1 MVAVV
6 TGGGDGMGRGC
17 ALILAYQGASVVV
30 SDINI
35 QKAQAVADE
44 IAKMDGNAF
53 AVECNVLNEPDLKA
67 LIDATVA
74 KYGKINI
81 LVNNAGLGGGGREN
95 PYKIDLD
102 YVRRIYAINVFAP
115 WQLSKLAAPLMQKA
129 GYGSIVNIT
138 SMSSIDKEPNMS
150 IYGSSKAAL
159 NAMAANLAYDL
170 GPMGVRINNVGP
182 GATRTAALNSILTQQ
197 IEEAMLK
204 HTPIRRLGE
213 VADIAQ
219 AVLFFAAPISAWIS
233 GQVLFVNGGGMYES
247 KMPSWPLLLTPN
259 HWAII
264 LNYPTIILNHLTIL
278 ITSARFPNFKIFHF
292 WETGACLLLINFV

>member
-1 MVAVV
+1 M
-6 TGGGDGMGRGC
+6 GG
-17 ALILAYQGASVVV
+17 
-30 SDINI
+30 
-35 QKAQAVADE
+35 KA
-44 IAKMDGNAF
+44 I
-53 AVECNVLNEPDLKA
+53 AVECNVLNESDLQA
-67 LIDATVA
+67 VIDATVA
-74 KYGKINI
+74 EYGKINI

-95 PYKIDLD
+95 PFKIDLD

-138 SMSSIDKEPNMS
+138 SMSSIDKEPNMNV
-150 IYGSSKAAL
+150 YKATL
-159 NAMAANLAYDL
+159 NATAANLAYDL
-170 GPMGVRINNVGP
+170 GPLGVRINNVGP

-233 GQVLFVNGGGMYES
+233 GQVLFVNGGGDQT
-247 KMPSWPLLLTPN
+247 LD
-259 HWAII
+259 
-264 LNYPTIILNHLTIL
+264 
-278 ITSARFPNFKIFHF
+278 
-292 WETGACLLLINFV
+292 

>member
-1 MVAVV
+1 M
-6 TGGGDGMGRGC
+6 GG
-17 ALILAYQGASVVV
+17 
-30 SDINI
+30 
-35 QKAQAVADE
+35 KA
-44 IAKMDGNAF
+44 I
-53 AVECNVLNEPDLKA
+53 AVECNVLNESDLQA

-74 KYGKINI
+74 EYGKINI

-95 PYKIDLD
+95 PFKIDLD

-138 SMSSIDKEPNMS
+138 SMSSIDKEPNMNV
-150 IYGSSKAAL
+150 YKATL

-170 GPMGVRINNVGP
+170 GPLGVRINNVGP
-182 GATRTAALNSILTQQ
+182 GASRTAALNSILTQQ

-233 GQVLFVNGGGMYES
+233 GQVLFVNGGGDQT
-247 KMPSWPLLLTPN
+247 LD
-259 HWAII
+259 
-264 LNYPTIILNHLTIL
+264 
-278 ITSARFPNFKIFHF
+278 
-292 WETGACLLLINFV
+292 

>member
-1 MVAVV
+1 M
-6 TGGGDGMGRGC
+6 GG
-17 ALILAYQGASVVV
+17 
-30 SDINI
+30 
-35 QKAQAVADE
+35 KA
-44 IAKMDGNAF
+44 I
-53 AVECNVLNEPDLKA
+53 AVECNVLNESDLQA

-74 KYGKINI
+74 EYGKINI

-95 PYKIDLD
+95 PFKIDLD

-129 GYGSIVNIT
+129 GYASIVNIT
-138 SMSSIDKEPNMS
+138 SMSSIDKEPNMNV
-150 IYGSSKAAL
+150 YKATL

-170 GPMGVRINNVGP
+170 GPLGVRINNVGP

-233 GQVLFVNGGGMYES
+233 GQVLFVNGGGDQT
-247 KMPSWPLLLTPN
+247 LD
-259 HWAII
+259 
-264 LNYPTIILNHLTIL
+264 
-278 ITSARFPNFKIFHF
+278 
-292 WETGACLLLINFV
+292 

>member
-1 MVAVV
+1 M
-6 TGGGDGMGRGC
+6 GG
-17 ALILAYQGASVVV
+17 
-30 SDINI
+30 
-35 QKAQAVADE
+35 KA
-44 IAKMDGNAF
+44 I
-53 AVECNVLNEPDLKA
+53 AVECNVLNESDLQA

-74 KYGKINI
+74 EYGKINI

-95 PYKIDLD
+95 PFKIDLD

-138 SMSSIDKEPNMS
+138 SMSSIDKEPNMNV
-150 IYGSSKAAL
+150 YKVAL

-170 GPMGVRINNVGP
+170 GPLGVRINNVGP

-233 GQVLFVNGGGMYES
+233 GQVLFVNGGGDQT
-247 KMPSWPLLLTPN
+247 LD
-259 HWAII
+259 
-264 LNYPTIILNHLTIL
+264 
-278 ITSARFPNFKIFHF
+278 
-292 WETGACLLLINFV
+292 

>member
-1 MVAVV
+1 M
-6 TGGGDGMGRGC
+6 GG
-17 ALILAYQGASVVV
+17 
-30 SDINI
+30 
-35 QKAQAVADE
+35 KA
-44 IAKMDGNAF
+44 I
-53 AVECNVLNEPDLKA
+53 AVECNVLNESDLQA

-74 KYGKINI
+74 EYGKINI

-95 PYKIDLD
+95 PFKIDLD

-138 SMSSIDKEPNMS
+138 SMSSIDKEPNMNV
-150 IYGSSKAAL
+150 YKATL

-170 GPMGVRINNVGP
+170 GPLGVRINNVGP

-204 HTPIRRLGE
+204 QTPIRRLGE

-233 GQVLFVNGGGMYES
+233 GQVLFVNGGGDQT
-247 KMPSWPLLLTPN
+247 LD
-259 HWAII
+259 
-264 LNYPTIILNHLTIL
+264 
-278 ITSARFPNFKIFHF
+278 
-292 WETGACLLLINFV
+292 

>member
-1 MVAVV
+1 M
-6 TGGGDGMGRGC
+6 GG
-17 ALILAYQGASVVV
+17 
-30 SDINI
+30 
-35 QKAQAVADE
+35 KA
-44 IAKMDGNAF
+44 I
-53 AVECNVLNEPDLKA
+53 AVECNVLNESDLQA

-74 KYGKINI
+74 EYGKINI

-95 PYKIDLD
+95 PFKIDLD

-129 GYGSIVNIT
+129 DYGSIVNIT
-138 SMSSIDKEPNMS
+138 SMSSIDKEPNMNV
-150 IYGSSKAAL
+150 YKATL

-170 GPMGVRINNVGP
+170 GPLGVRINNVGP

-233 GQVLFVNGGGMYES
+233 GQVLFVNGGGDQT
-247 KMPSWPLLLTPN
+247 LD
-259 HWAII
+259 
-264 LNYPTIILNHLTIL
+264 
-278 ITSARFPNFKIFHF
+278 
-292 WETGACLLLINFV
+292 

>member
-1 MVAVV
+1 M
-6 TGGGDGMGRGC
+6 GG
-17 ALILAYQGASVVV
+17 
-30 SDINI
+30 
-35 QKAQAVADE
+35 KA
-44 IAKMDGNAF
+44 I
-53 AVECNVLNEPDLKA
+53 AVECNVLDESDLQA

-74 KYGKINI
+74 EYGKINI

-95 PYKIDLD
+95 PFKIDLD

-138 SMSSIDKEPNMS
+138 SMSSIDKEPNMNV
-150 IYGSSKAAL
+150 YKATL

-170 GPMGVRINNVGP
+170 GPLGVRINNVGP

-233 GQVLFVNGGGMYES
+233 GQVLFVNGGGDQT
-247 KMPSWPLLLTPN
+247 LD
-259 HWAII
+259 
-264 LNYPTIILNHLTIL
+264 
-278 ITSARFPNFKIFHF
+278 
-292 WETGACLLLINFV
+292 

>member
-1 MVAVV
+1 M
-6 TGGGDGMGRGC
+6 GG
-17 ALILAYQGASVVV
+17 
-30 SDINI
+30 
-35 QKAQAVADE
+35 KA
-44 IAKMDGNAF
+44 I
-53 AVECNVLNEPDLKA
+53 AVECNVLNESDLQA

-74 KYGKINI
+74 EYGKINI
-81 LVNNAGLGGGGREN
+81 LVNNTGLGGGGREN
-95 PYKIDLD
+95 PFKIDLD

-138 SMSSIDKEPNMS
+138 SMSSIDKEPNMNV
-150 IYGSSKAAL
+150 YKATL

-170 GPMGVRINNVGP
+170 GPLGVRINNVGP

-233 GQVLFVNGGGMYES
+233 GQVLFVNGGGDQT
-247 KMPSWPLLLTPN
+247 LD
-259 HWAII
+259 
-264 LNYPTIILNHLTIL
+264 
-278 ITSARFPNFKIFHF
+278 
-292 WETGACLLLINFV
+292 

>member
-1 MVAVV
+1 M
-6 TGGGDGMGRGC
+6 GG
-17 ALILAYQGASVVV
+17 
-30 SDINI
+30 
-35 QKAQAVADE
+35 KA
-44 IAKMDGNAF
+44 I
-53 AVECNVLNEPDLKA
+53 AVECNVLNESDLQA

-74 KYGKINI
+74 EYGKINI

-95 PYKIDLD
+95 PFKIDLD

-138 SMSSIDKEPNMS
+138 SMSSIDKEPNMNV
-150 IYGSSKAAL
+150 YKATL

-170 GPMGVRINNVGP
+170 GPLGVRINNVGP
-182 GATRTAALNSILTQQ
+182 GATHTAALNSILTQQ

-233 GQVLFVNGGGMYES
+233 GQVLFVNGGGDQT
-247 KMPSWPLLLTPN
+247 LD
-259 HWAII
+259 
-264 LNYPTIILNHLTIL
+264 
-278 ITSARFPNFKIFHF
+278 
-292 WETGACLLLINFV
+292 

>member
-1 MVAVV
+1 M
-6 TGGGDGMGRGC
+6 GG
-17 ALILAYQGASVVV
+17 
-30 SDINI
+30 
-35 QKAQAVADE
+35 KA
-44 IAKMDGNAF
+44 I
-53 AVECNVLNEPDLKA
+53 AVECNVLNESDLQA

-74 KYGKINI
+74 EYGKINI

-95 PYKIDLD
+95 PFKIDLD

-138 SMSSIDKEPNMS
+138 SMSSIDKEPNMNV
-150 IYGSSKAAL
+150 YKATL

-170 GPMGVRINNVGP
+170 GPLGVRINNVGP

-233 GQVLFVNGGGMYES
+233 GKVLFVNGGGDQT
-247 KMPSWPLLLTPN
+247 LD
-259 HWAII
+259 
-264 LNYPTIILNHLTIL
+264 
-278 ITSARFPNFKIFHF
+278 
-292 WETGACLLLINFV
+292 

>member
-1 MVAVV
+1 MRRRYRPRLFPHPCLS
-6 TGGGDGMGRGC
+6 GS
-17 ALILAYQGASVVV
+17 LASVVV
-30 SDINI
+30 RDINKE
-35 QKAQAVADE
+35 KAQAVVDK
-44 IAKMDGNAF
+44 IVKMGGKAI
-53 AVECNVLNEPDLKA
+53 AVECNVLNESDLQA

-74 KYGKINI
+74 EYGKINI

-95 PYKIDLD
+95 PFKIDLD

-138 SMSSIDKEPNMS
+138 SMSSIDKEPNMNV
-150 IYGSSKAAL
+150 YKATL

-170 GPMGVRINNVGP
+170 GPLGVRINNVGP

-233 GQVLFVNGGGMYES
+233 GQVLFVNGGGDQT
-247 KMPSWPLLLTPN
+247 LD
-259 HWAII
+259 
-264 LNYPTIILNHLTIL
+264 
-278 ITSARFPNFKIFHF
+278 
-292 WETGACLLLINFV
+292 

>member
-1 MVAVV
+1 M
-6 TGGGDGMGRGC
+6 GG
-17 ALILAYQGASVVV
+17 
-30 SDINI
+30 
-35 QKAQAVADE
+35 KA
-44 IAKMDGNAF
+44 I
-53 AVECNVLNEPDLKA
+53 AVECNVLNESDLQA

-74 KYGKINI
+74 EYGKINI
-81 LVNNAGLGGGGREN
+81 LVNNAGLGGCGREN
-95 PYKIDLD
+95 PFKIDLD

-138 SMSSIDKEPNMS
+138 SMSSIDKEPNMNV
-150 IYGSSKAAL
+150 YKATL

-170 GPMGVRINNVGP
+170 GPLGVRINNVGP

-233 GQVLFVNGGGMYES
+233 GQVLFVNGGGDQT
-247 KMPSWPLLLTPN
+247 LD
-259 HWAII
+259 
-264 LNYPTIILNHLTIL
+264 
-278 ITSARFPNFKIFHF
+278 
-292 WETGACLLLINFV
+292 

>member
-1 MVAVV
+1 M
-6 TGGGDGMGRGC
+6 GG
-17 ALILAYQGASVVV
+17 
-30 SDINI
+30 
-35 QKAQAVADE
+35 KA
-44 IAKMDGNAF
+44 I
-53 AVECNVLNEPDLKA
+53 AVECNVLNESDLQA

-74 KYGKINI
+74 EYGKINI

-95 PYKIDLD
+95 PFKIDLD

-138 SMSSIDKEPNMS
+138 SMSSIDKEPNMNV
-150 IYGSSKAAL
+150 YKATL

-170 GPMGVRINNVGP
+170 GPLGVRINNVGP

-233 GQVLFVNGGGMYES
+233 GQMLFVNGGGDQT
-247 KMPSWPLLLTPN
+247 LD
-259 HWAII
+259 
-264 LNYPTIILNHLTIL
+264 
-278 ITSARFPNFKIFHF
+278 
-292 WETGACLLLINFV
+292 

>member
-6 TGGGDGMGRGC
+6 TGGGDGIGRGC

-53 AVECNVLNEPDLKA
+53 AVECKVLNEPDLKA

-247 KMPSWPLLLTPN
+247 KMPS
-259 HWAII
+259 
-264 LNYPTIILNHLTIL
+264 
-278 ITSARFPNFKIFHF
+278 
-292 WETGACLLLINFV
+292 

>member
-1 MVAVV
+1 M
-6 TGGGDGMGRGC
+6 GG
-17 ALILAYQGASVVV
+17 
-30 SDINI
+30 
-35 QKAQAVADE
+35 KA
-44 IAKMDGNAF
+44 I
-53 AVECNVLNEPDLKA
+53 AVECNVLNESDLQA

-74 KYGKINI
+74 EYGKINI

-95 PYKIDLD
+95 PFKIDLD

-138 SMSSIDKEPNMS
+138 SMSSIDKEPNMNV
-150 IYGSSKAAL
+150 YKATL
-159 NAMAANLAYDL
+159 NAMAANLAYVL
-170 GPMGVRINNVGP
+170 GPLGVRINNVGP

-233 GQVLFVNGGGMYES
+233 GQVLFVNGGGDQT
-247 KMPSWPLLLTPN
+247 LD
-259 HWAII
+259 
-264 LNYPTIILNHLTIL
+264 
-278 ITSARFPNFKIFHF
+278 
-292 WETGACLLLINFV
+292 

>member
-1 MVAVV
+1 M
-6 TGGGDGMGRGC
+6 GG
-17 ALILAYQGASVVV
+17 
-30 SDINI
+30 
-35 QKAQAVADE
+35 KA
-44 IAKMDGNAF
+44 I
-53 AVECNVLNEPDLKA
+53 AVECNVLNESDLQA

-74 KYGKINI
+74 EYGKINI

-95 PYKIDLD
+95 PFKIDLD

-138 SMSSIDKEPNMS
+138 SMSSIDKEPNMNV
-150 IYGSSKAAL
+150 YKATL

-170 GPMGVRINNVGP
+170 GPLGVRINNVGP

-219 AVLFFAAPISAWIS
+219 AVLFFAASISAWIS
-233 GQVLFVNGGGMYES
+233 GQVLFVNGGGDQT
-247 KMPSWPLLLTPN
+247 LD
-259 HWAII
+259 
-264 LNYPTIILNHLTIL
+264 
-278 ITSARFPNFKIFHF
+278 
-292 WETGACLLLINFV
+292 

>member
-1 MVAVV
+1 M
-6 TGGGDGMGRGC
+6 GG
-17 ALILAYQGASVVV
+17 
-30 SDINI
+30 
-35 QKAQAVADE
+35 KA
-44 IAKMDGNAF
+44 I
-53 AVECNVLNEPDLKA
+53 AVECNVLNESDLQA

-74 KYGKINI
+74 EYGKINI

-95 PYKIDLD
+95 PFKIDLD

-138 SMSSIDKEPNMS
+138 SMSSIDKEPNMNV
-150 IYGSSKAAL
+150 YKATL

-170 GPMGVRINNVGP
+170 GPLGVRINNVGP

-213 VADIAQ
+213 VADIAH

-233 GQVLFVNGGGMYES
+233 GQVLFVNGGGDQT
-247 KMPSWPLLLTPN
+247 LD
-259 HWAII
+259 
-264 LNYPTIILNHLTIL
+264 
-278 ITSARFPNFKIFHF
+278 
-292 WETGACLLLINFV
+292 

>member
-1 MVAVV
+1 M
-6 TGGGDGMGRGC
+6 GG
-17 ALILAYQGASVVV
+17 
-30 SDINI
+30 
-35 QKAQAVADE
+35 KA
-44 IAKMDGNAF
+44 I
-53 AVECNVLNEPDLKA
+53 AVECNVLNESDLQA

-74 KYGKINI
+74 EYGKINI

-95 PYKIDLD
+95 PFKIDLD

-115 WQLSKLAAPLMQKA
+115 WQLSKLATPLMQKA

-138 SMSSIDKEPNMS
+138 SMSSIDKEPNMNV
-150 IYGSSKAAL
+150 YKAAL

-170 GPMGVRINNVGP
+170 GPLGVRINNVGP

-233 GQVLFVNGGGMYES
+233 GQVLFVNGGGDQT
-247 KMPSWPLLLTPN
+247 LD
-259 HWAII
+259 
-264 LNYPTIILNHLTIL
+264 
-278 ITSARFPNFKIFHF
+278 
-292 WETGACLLLINFV
+292 

>member
-1 MVAVV
+1 M
-6 TGGGDGMGRGC
+6 GG
-17 ALILAYQGASVVV
+17 
-30 SDINI
+30 
-35 QKAQAVADE
+35 KA
-44 IAKMDGNAF
+44 I
-53 AVECNVLNEPDLKA
+53 AVECNVLNESDLQA

-74 KYGKINI
+74 EYGKINI

-95 PYKIDLD
+95 PFKIDLD

-138 SMSSIDKEPNMS
+138 SMSSIDKEPNMNV
-150 IYGSSKAAL
+150 YKATL

-170 GPMGVRINNVGP
+170 GPLGVRINNVGP

-233 GQVLFVNGGGMYES
+233 GQVLFVNGGGDQT
-247 KMPSWPLLLTPN
+247 LD
-259 HWAII
+259 
-264 LNYPTIILNHLTIL
+264 
-278 ITSARFPNFKIFHF
+278 
-292 WETGACLLLINFV
+292 

>member
-1 MVAVV
+1 
-6 TGGGDGMGRGC
+6 
-17 ALILAYQGASVVV
+17 
-30 SDINI
+30 
-35 QKAQAVADE
+35 
-44 IAKMDGNAF
+44 
-53 AVECNVLNEPDLKA
+53 
-67 LIDATVA
+67 
-74 KYGKINI
+74 
-81 LVNNAGLGGGGREN
+81 
-95 PYKIDLD
+95 
-102 YVRRIYAINVFAP
+102 
-115 WQLSKLAAPLMQKA
+115 MQKA

-182 GATRTAALNSILTQQ
+182 GATRTAALNAILTQQ

-247 KMPSWPLLLTPN
+247 KMPS
-259 HWAII
+259 
-264 LNYPTIILNHLTIL
+264 
-278 ITSARFPNFKIFHF
+278 
-292 WETGACLLLINFV
+292 

>member
-1 MVAVV
+1 M
-6 TGGGDGMGRGC
+6 GG
-17 ALILAYQGASVVV
+17 
-30 SDINI
+30 
-35 QKAQAVADE
+35 KA
-44 IAKMDGNAF
+44 I
-53 AVECNVLNEPDLKA
+53 AVECNVLNESDLQA

-74 KYGKINI
+74 EYGKINI

-95 PYKIDLD
+95 PFKIDLD

-138 SMSSIDKEPNMS
+138 SMSSIDKEPNMNV
-150 IYGSSKAAL
+150 YKATL

-170 GPMGVRINNVGP
+170 GPLGVRINNVGP

-219 AVLFFAAPISAWIS
+219 AVLFFATPISAWIS
-233 GQVLFVNGGGMYES
+233 GQVLFVNGGGDQT
-247 KMPSWPLLLTPN
+247 LD
-259 HWAII
+259 
-264 LNYPTIILNHLTIL
+264 
-278 ITSARFPNFKIFHF
+278 
-292 WETGACLLLINFV
+292 

>member
-1 MVAVV
+1 M
-6 TGGGDGMGRGC
+6 GG
-17 ALILAYQGASVVV
+17 
-30 SDINI
+30 
-35 QKAQAVADE
+35 KA
-44 IAKMDGNAF
+44 I
-53 AVECNVLNEPDLKA
+53 AVECNVLNESDLQA

-74 KYGKINI
+74 EYGKINI

-95 PYKIDLD
+95 PFKIDLD

-138 SMSSIDKEPNMS
+138 SMSSIDKEPNMNV
-150 IYGSSKAAL
+150 YKATL

-170 GPMGVRINNVGP
+170 GPLGVRINNVGP

-204 HTPIRRLGE
+204 HTPIRRLCE

-233 GQVLFVNGGGMYES
+233 GQVLFVNGGGDQT
-247 KMPSWPLLLTPN
+247 LD
-259 HWAII
+259 
-264 LNYPTIILNHLTIL
+264 
-278 ITSARFPNFKIFHF
+278 
-292 WETGACLLLINFV
+292 

>member
-1 MVAVV
+1 M
-6 TGGGDGMGRGC
+6 GG
-17 ALILAYQGASVVV
+17 
-30 SDINI
+30 
-35 QKAQAVADE
+35 KA
-44 IAKMDGNAF
+44 I
-53 AVECNVLNEPDLKA
+53 AVECNVLNESDLQA

-74 KYGKINI
+74 EYGKINI

-95 PYKIDLD
+95 PFKIDLD

-138 SMSSIDKEPNMS
+138 SMSSIDKEPNMNV
-150 IYGSSKAAL
+150 YKATL

-170 GPMGVRINNVGP
+170 GPLGVRINNVGP

-204 HTPIRRLGE
+204 HTPIRSLGE

-233 GQVLFVNGGGMYES
+233 GQVLFVNGGGDQT
-247 KMPSWPLLLTPN
+247 LD
-259 HWAII
+259 
-264 LNYPTIILNHLTIL
+264 
-278 ITSARFPNFKIFHF
+278 
-292 WETGACLLLINFV
+292 

>member
-1 MVAVV
+1 M
-6 TGGGDGMGRGC
+6 GG
-17 ALILAYQGASVVV
+17 
-30 SDINI
+30 
-35 QKAQAVADE
+35 KA
-44 IAKMDGNAF
+44 I
-53 AVECNVLNEPDLKA
+53 AVECNVLNESDLQA

-74 KYGKINI
+74 EYGKINI

-95 PYKIDLD
+95 PFKIDLD

-138 SMSSIDKEPNMS
+138 SMSSIDKGPNMNV
-150 IYGSSKAAL
+150 YKATL

-170 GPMGVRINNVGP
+170 GPLGVRINNVGP

-233 GQVLFVNGGGMYES
+233 GQVLFVNGGGDQT
-247 KMPSWPLLLTPN
+247 LD
-259 HWAII
+259 
-264 LNYPTIILNHLTIL
+264 
-278 ITSARFPNFKIFHF
+278 
-292 WETGACLLLINFV
+292 

>member
-1 MVAVV
+1 M
-6 TGGGDGMGRGC
+6 GG
-17 ALILAYQGASVVV
+17 
-30 SDINI
+30 
-35 QKAQAVADE
+35 KA
-44 IAKMDGNAF
+44 I
-53 AVECNVLNEPDLKA
+53 AVECNVLNESDLQA
-67 LIDATVA
+67 LIDATLA
-74 KYGKINI
+74 EYGKINI

-95 PYKIDLD
+95 PFKIDLD

-138 SMSSIDKEPNMS
+138 SMSSIDKEPNMNV
-150 IYGSSKAAL
+150 YKATL

-170 GPMGVRINNVGP
+170 GPLGVRINNVGP

-233 GQVLFVNGGGMYES
+233 GQVLFVNGGGDQT
-247 KMPSWPLLLTPN
+247 LD
-259 HWAII
+259 
-264 LNYPTIILNHLTIL
+264 
-278 ITSARFPNFKIFHF
+278 
-292 WETGACLLLINFV
+292 

>member
-1 MVAVV
+1 M
-6 TGGGDGMGRGC
+6 GG
-17 ALILAYQGASVVV
+17 
-30 SDINI
+30 
-35 QKAQAVADE
+35 KA
-44 IAKMDGNAF
+44 I
-53 AVECNVLNEPDLKA
+53 AVECNVLNESDLQA
-67 LIDATVA
+67 LIDATVGE
-74 KYGKINI
+74 YGKINI

-95 PYKIDLD
+95 PFKIDLD

-138 SMSSIDKEPNMS
+138 SMSSIDKEPNMNV
-150 IYGSSKAAL
+150 YKATL

-170 GPMGVRINNVGP
+170 GPLGVRINNVGP

-233 GQVLFVNGGGMYES
+233 GQVLFVNGGGDQT
-247 KMPSWPLLLTPN
+247 LD
-259 HWAII
+259 
-264 LNYPTIILNHLTIL
+264 
-278 ITSARFPNFKIFHF
+278 
-292 WETGACLLLINFV
+292 

>member
-1 MVAVV
+1 M
-6 TGGGDGMGRGC
+6 GG
-17 ALILAYQGASVVV
+17 
-30 SDINI
+30 
-35 QKAQAVADE
+35 KA
-44 IAKMDGNAF
+44 I
-53 AVECNVLNEPDLKA
+53 AVECNVLNESDLQA

-74 KYGKINI
+74 EYGKINI

-95 PYKIDLD
+95 PFKIDLD

-129 GYGSIVNIT
+129 GYCSIVNIT
-138 SMSSIDKEPNMS
+138 SMSSIDKEPNMNV
-150 IYGSSKAAL
+150 YKATL

-170 GPMGVRINNVGP
+170 GPLGVRINNVGP

-233 GQVLFVNGGGMYES
+233 GQVLFVNGGGDQT
-247 KMPSWPLLLTPN
+247 LD
-259 HWAII
+259 
-264 LNYPTIILNHLTIL
+264 
-278 ITSARFPNFKIFHF
+278 
-292 WETGACLLLINFV
+292 